1 MSEKKD
7 DEDADQEDQ
16 SNTITEKIFI
26 IALALFSTKYYMKRL
41 LPLLLQSG
49 KTGIEFFNTIEGL
62 TDKDKAKYE
71 DVEKDFTNW
80 IKNYSETQIEHIN
93 STTKKQAQRIIKNG
107 LAIGDNYDKIAD
119 NLFEYIKNT
128 STGRAKTIAE
138 TEVHNAVSKI
148 NFLSA
153 TYKDMKNK
161 TWCTME
167 DYRVRPAH
175 VSLDGITISIG
186 EEFLPGLSYPGDS
199 NAPPS
204 LTVLCRCWLTYS

>member
-1 MSEKKD
+1 
-7 DEDADQEDQ
+7 
-16 SNTITEKIFI
+16 
-26 IALALFSTKYYMKRL
+26 MKRL

-62 TDKDKAKYE
+62 TDKDKVKYE

-80 IKNYSETQIEHIN
+80 IKNYSETQIEYIN
-93 STTKKQAQRIIKNG
+93 NTTKKQVQRIIKNG
-107 LAIGDNYDKIAD
+107 LANGDNYDKIAGDLFKHID
-119 NLFEYIKNT
+119 NIAN
-128 STGRAKTIAE
+128 SRSRTIAM

-153 TYKDMKNK
+153 AYKGMKNK
-161 TWCTME
+161 TWNTCE

-175 VSLDGITISIG
+175 VSLDGITIPIA
-186 EEFLPGLSYPGDS
+186 EEFLPGLSYPGDP